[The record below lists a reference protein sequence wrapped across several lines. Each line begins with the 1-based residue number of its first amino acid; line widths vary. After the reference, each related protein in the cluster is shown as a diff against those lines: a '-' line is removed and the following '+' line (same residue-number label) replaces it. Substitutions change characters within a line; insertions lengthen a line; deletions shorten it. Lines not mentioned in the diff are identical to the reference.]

1 MADFRPALAA
11 RRRGGASWGRTTQ
24 TRCARRTT
32 SQGHSPSWTSTP
44 RRWRSTGP
52 RWRGRRRAL
61 GPEHKKTLNTAGES
75 ADALD
80 TLGQHDEAE
89 PLYRETLDALRRVLG
104 VDHADTLLTAFNL
117 ADCLSN
123 NQGKHAEAV
132 ELLQGVLAVE
142 QLTKG
147 PGHADTLQTAARLAA
162 VQAVARATPGAQ

>member
-1 MADFRPALAA
+1 M
-11 RRRGGASWGRTTQ
+11 
-24 TRCARRTT
+24 
-32 SQGHSPSWTSTP
+32 
-44 RRWRSTGP
+44 
-52 RWRGRRRAL
+52 
-61 GPEHKKTLNTAGES
+61 
-75 ADALD
+75 
-80 TLGQHDEAE
+80 
-89 PLYRETLDALRRVLG
+89 LG